1 MQMKSVVAAIKSD
14 EEEEE
19 EEVDV
24 VDGVGVERGESG
36 VCDSG

>member
-1 MQMKSVVAAIKSD
+1 MKSVVAAIKSD
-14 EEEEE
+14 EEEEEE